1 MYHQQFAFKCNIP
14 PKKRVR
20 ILMTSKW
27 LRSDPNPFTHPHLW
41 PKSFKEVGACPQRK
55 NQPTMITWDTNF
67 SKPTTPPRKM
77 VIDFFGGQQTTN
89 WTKRVFKKKKHLL
102 AGIHRP
108 FVFGGG
114 ILYWKRNVA
123 KKNAFVEI
131 LYFTLHTQTTYQR
144 WRIVFGFRR
153 SSRPCSFSPFFCRRS
168 PQPANPTATG
178 HPIFGLLSHLSSLT
192 MSPSWTVMI
201 HDFMQICHKFLKKSK
216 IMLAKSQRFVFFS
229 WHESLN

>member
-89 WTKRVFKKKKHLL
+89 WTKRVFKKKNISWLEYIDRL
-102 AGIHRP
+102 
-108 FVFGGG
+108 FLGGG
-114 ILYWKRNVA
+114 FYTEKEMWQ
-123 KKNAFVEI
+123 KKM
-131 LYFTLHTQTTYQR
+131 LLLKSFTSPYIHKPH
-144 WRIVFGFRR
+144 IKGEE
-153 SSRPCSFSPFFCRRS
+153 SFSDSGGPVGLVRS
-168 PQPANPTATG
+168 PHFFVAGAPNQPTQLLPGIQFLGCSATF
-178 HPIFGLLSHLSSLT
+178 HRSPCLPVELS
-192 MSPSWTVMI
+192 WFMI
-201 HDFMQICHKFLKKSK
+201 SC
-216 IMLAKSQRFVFFS
+216 RFVISF
-229 WHESLN
+229 